1 MSTRSLAE
9 RVREDLEPELRKG
22 QDLGPSTDIPFAVF
36 VYAPGDE
43 LEMRKQISLLSTRL
57 RQEDRCEVA
66 EVDLGEVMW
75 RCLDEEAGN
84 LDELVAI
91 EQSASSLDLFLQEAK
106 VLLSGVDSSQPG
118 PLEERVI
125 DRLEDLDRDTGI
137 GLLYRAGELFPMY
150 RTSALLERM
159 IGRIRTR
166 AVLFYPGELRGARE
180 LSFMG
185 RCEPSPNYRPRIF
198 S

>member
-9 RVREDLEPELRKG
+9 RVREDLEPQLRKG

-36 VYAPGDE
+36 VYSPGQE
-43 LEMRKQISLLSTRL
+43 LEMRKQVSLLSTRL
-57 RQEDRCEVA
+57 RQQGDCEVG
-66 EVDLGEVMW
+66 EIDLGAMMW
-75 RCLDEEAGN
+75 RCFEREAGSVEDVIDTERKALDLDDFLDETRVLLSGIDSSEPGPLEEMVIERLESLDEEAGM
-84 LDELVAI
+84 
-91 EQSASSLDLFLQEAK
+91 
-106 VLLSGVDSSQPG
+106 
-118 PLEERVI
+118 
-125 DRLEDLDRDTGI
+125 
-137 GLLYRAGELFPMY
+137 GLLYRAGELYPMY

-166 AVLFYPGELRGARE
+166 AVLFYPGEVRGAQE

-185 RCEPSPNYRPRIF
+185 RCEPSPNYRPRIL

>member
-9 RVREDLEPELRKG
+9 RIRQDLEPVLREG
-22 QDLGPSTDIPFAVF
+22 RDVGPSTDIPFAVF
-36 VYAPGDE
+36 VYPPGDE
-43 LEMRKQISLLSTRL
+43 LEMRKQVAFLETRL
-57 RQEDRCEVA
+57 RQEAGLSA
-66 EVDLGEVMW
+66 ERIDLAKVMW
-75 RCLDEEAGN
+75 SCFEQRAGS
-84 LDELVAI
+84 I
-91 EQSASSLDLFLQEAK
+91 EKLMDTERSARNIDDFLKEAK
-106 VLLSGVDSSQPG
+106 VLLSGVDSSRPG
-118 PLEERVI
+118 PLDERVI
-125 DRLEDLDRDTGI
+125 DRLESLDAADGV

-159 IGRIRTR
+159 IGRIQTR

-198 S
+198 A